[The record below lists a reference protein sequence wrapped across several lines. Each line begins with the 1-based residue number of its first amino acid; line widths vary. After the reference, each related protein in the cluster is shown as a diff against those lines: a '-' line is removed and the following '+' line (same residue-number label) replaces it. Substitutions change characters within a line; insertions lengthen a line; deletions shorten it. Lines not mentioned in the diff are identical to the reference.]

1 MKLTEFFT
9 ALAVMAAVT
18 YLVRALPFGLMQRKI
33 TNRFLQSVLYY
44 IPYAV
49 LAAMTFPGIL
59 YCTKQMLP
67 SAVGTGVALVLSYR
81 GRGMVTVALAA
92 CAAVGLMMLIL

>member
-1 MKLTEFFT
+1 MKVTEFFV
-9 ALAVMAAVT
+9 ALAVMAVVT
-18 YLVRALPFGLMQRKI
+18 YLVRAVPFGLIQRKI
-33 TNRFLQSVLYY
+33 KNRFVQSVLYY

-49 LAAMTFPGIL
+49 LAAMTFPAIL

-67 SAVGTGVALVLSYR
+67 SAVGTAVALVLSYR

-92 CAAVGLMMLIL
+92 CGAVGVMMLIL